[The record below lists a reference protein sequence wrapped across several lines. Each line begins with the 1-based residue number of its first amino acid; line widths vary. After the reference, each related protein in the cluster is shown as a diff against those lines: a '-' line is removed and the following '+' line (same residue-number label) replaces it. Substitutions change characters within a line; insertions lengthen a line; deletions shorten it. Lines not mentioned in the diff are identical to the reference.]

1 MWEPSRS
8 EVDPMIL
15 WSKGLGKLVLSMRL
29 SERSGIGVRDENIVI
44 DGTMGSPT
52 FWDYAVNLGEDDVV
66 DFIQLLNQPMPVR
79 LLVTTPK
86 RMSILWASLVGI
98 GCFVRRTLFRFLGG
112 KGADSAANLS
122 VALQAKQ
129 LQEAVKAKQV
139 KKEGGEG

>member
-1 MWEPSRS
+1 
-8 EVDPMIL
+8 MIL

-29 SERSGIGVRDENIVI
+29 SERSGMGVRDGSIVI

-52 FWDYAVNLGEDDVV
+52 FWDYAVNLSEDDVV

-86 RMSILWASLVGI
+86 RMSILWTSLVGI
-98 GCFVRRTLFRFLGG
+98 VCFVRRTLFRFLGG
-112 KGADSAANLS
+112 GGADSAENLS
-122 VALQAKQ
+122 VT
-129 LQEAVKAKQV
+129 VKAKQL